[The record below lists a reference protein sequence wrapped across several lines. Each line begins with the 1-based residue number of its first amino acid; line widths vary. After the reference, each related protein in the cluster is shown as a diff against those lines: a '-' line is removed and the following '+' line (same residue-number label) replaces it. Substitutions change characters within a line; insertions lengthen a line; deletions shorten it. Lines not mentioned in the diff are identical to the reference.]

1 MRDNSF
7 TRKTLVLET
16 IYLLQL
22 VFETS
27 FTMFRFDN
35 TLREG
40 YNVRDFDVANFFSK
54 CGASVKLVGHDRWFD
69 PDEGHFMMLHED
81 KLIEA
86 VDFNEKDVVSE
97 AFKPLGTKT

>member
-1 MRDNSF
+1 
-7 TRKTLVLET
+7 
-16 IYLLQL
+16 
-22 VFETS
+22 
-27 FTMFRFDN
+27 MFRFDK

-69 PDEGHFMMLHED
+69 PDDGHFMMLHED

-97 AFKPLGTKT
+97 AFKPLGTKI